1 MPGNEQEVQD
11 LQNLI
16 NAIRLAQSKGAFK
29 LEQSEVLAGNVRK
42 VTQYIQK
49 IS

>member
-1 MPGNEQEVQD
+1 MEKEQEIQL

-29 LEQSEVLAGNVRK
+29 LEQSEILSVNVRNITRFINSLK
-42 VTQYIQK
+42 
-49 IS
+49 